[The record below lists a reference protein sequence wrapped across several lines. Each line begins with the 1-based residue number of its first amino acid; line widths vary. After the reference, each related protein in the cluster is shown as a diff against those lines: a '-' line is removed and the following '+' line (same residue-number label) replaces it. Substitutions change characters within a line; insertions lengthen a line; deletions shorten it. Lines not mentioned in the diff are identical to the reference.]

1 MNRPRP
7 EAGDKNSYSGSYNLN
22 SSVSLFEGGKIRK
35 NVQQMDLQ
43 NEVQGLTIKES
54 ENNIELA
61 GLPKHLSVLYA
72 DEAVKI
78 NEGTVEVSKAQRDRG
93 KRFIGGWSIIESRSR
108 SAGSSV
114 CHR

>member
-1 MNRPRP
+1 
-7 EAGDKNSYSGSYNLN
+7 
-22 SSVSLFEGGKIRK
+22 
-35 NVQQMDLQ
+35 MDLQ

-61 GLPKHLSVLYA
+61 ITQAFVQVLYA

-93 KRFIGGWSIIESRSR
+93 KALLEAGALSSPDNARKC
-108 SAGSSV
+108 SAGIETIARIRGERPDGTGYSAID
-114 CHR
+114 R

>member
-1 MNRPRP
+1 
-7 EAGDKNSYSGSYNLN
+7 
-22 SSVSLFEGGKIRK
+22 
-35 NVQQMDLQ
+35 MDLQ

-61 GLPKHLSVLYA
+61 ITQAFVQVLYA

-93 KRFIGGWSIIESRSR
+93 KALLEHYRKPISLSWKLSMPPINISWL
-108 SAGSSV
+108 
-114 CHR
+114 